1 MDRNLRNINTLF
13 YFFNTKYNIVIFLS
27 FALLFEITSDK
38 FLKLNTGLRQNSK
51 MKFWNRL
58 INL

>member
-51 MKFWNRL
+51 MKF
-58 INL
+58 